1 MARDEYRFSREMGYT
16 HSEFLRTLE
25 TFMGDAP
32 YTVADRK
39 INIPGNG
46 RSVGMMLADQ
56 QERKIGPTMKLT
68 FTPVEFVF
76 VGYPEADRKLF
87 LERFELIFRKGGG

>member
-16 HSEFLRTLE
+16 HQEFLRTLE

-32 YTVADRK
+32 YTVAELE
-39 INIPGNG
+39 IEIPGNG
-46 RSVGMMLADQ
+46 RSVRMMLANQ

-76 VGYPEADRKLF
+76 VGYPEADRKSF

>member
-1 MARDEYRFSREMGYT
+1 MAQDEYRFSREMGYT
-16 HSEFLRTLE
+16 HREFLRTLE

-32 YTVADRK
+32 YTVAGLE

-46 RSVGMMLADQ
+46 QSVRMMLAGQ

-76 VGYPEADRKLF
+76 VGYAEAERKTF
-87 LERFELIFRKGGG
+87 MERFELIFRKGGG